1 MKPSFF
7 ENLENSPLTL
17 EDLKLIEL
25 TDLSILEKHHI
36 RMLSHCLGCFKS
48 MNPNNTEGSIPDK
61 EIWMEWCL
69 ARPEMVNDD
78 EFIHVLFEQFSGA
91 AVQLEK
97 LSDVFKVPPLEL
109 TLKDLI
115 AIYQK

>member
-1 MKPSFF
+1 MEPSFF

-17 EDLKLIEL
+17 EDIKFIEL
-25 TDLSILEKHHI
+25 TNLSIFEKHHI
-36 RMLSHCLGCFKS
+36 RMLYHCLGCFKS
-48 MNPNNTEGSIPDK
+48 MNSNNKEGSIPDK

-69 ARPEMVNDD
+69 ARPEMVKDD

-97 LSDVFKVPPLEL
+97 LSDVFKVSPLDL
-109 TLKDLI
+109 TLQDLI
-115 AIYQK
+115 AVYQK

>member
-1 MKPSFF
+1 MEPSFF
-7 ENLENSPLTL
+7 LSIENSPLTL

-25 TDLSILEKHHI
+25 TNLSMFEKHHI

-48 MNPNNTEGSIPDK
+48 MNIKNTEGAIPDK
-61 EIWMEWCL
+61 GIWMEWCL
-69 ARPEMVNDD
+69 ARKEMVNDD

-91 AVQLEK
+91 ALQLEK
-97 LSDVFKVPPLEL
+97 LSEVFKVPPLEL

-115 AIYQK
+115 AVYQK

>member
-17 EDLKLIEL
+17 EDIKLIEF
-25 TDLSILEKHHI
+25 TNLSVLEKHHI

-48 MNPNNTEGSIPDK
+48 MNIKNTEGNIPDK
-61 EIWMEWCL
+61 EMWIEWCL
-69 ARPEMVNDD
+69 SRPEMVKDD
-78 EFIHVLFEQFSGA
+78 EFIHVLFEQFEGA

-97 LSDVFKVPPLEL
+97 LSEVFKVPPLEL
-109 TLKDLI
+109 TVKDLI
-115 AIYQK
+115 AVYQK

>member
-1 MKPSFF
+1 MEPSFF
-7 ENLENSPLTL
+7 GNLENSPLTL
-17 EDLKLIEL
+17 EDLKVIEL

-48 MNPNNTEGSIPDK
+48 MNSKNTEGSIPDK
-61 EIWMEWCL
+61 EIWMELCL
-69 ARPEMVNDD
+69 ARTEMINDD

-97 LSDVFKVPPLEL
+97 LSEVFNVPPLEL

-115 AIYQK
+115 AVYQK

>member
-1 MKPSFF
+1 MEPNFF

-17 EDLKLIEL
+17 EDLQLIEL
-25 TDLSILEKHHI
+25 TNLSSLEKHHI

-48 MNPNNTEGSIPDK
+48 MNSENSEGSIPDK

-69 ARPEMVNDD
+69 ARPEFLNDD
-78 EFIHVLFEQFSGA
+78 EFIYVLFEQFSGA

-97 LSDVFKVPPLEL
+97 LADVFNVPPLEL

>member
-25 TDLSILEKHHI
+25 TNLSVLEKHHI
-36 RMLSHCLGCFKS
+36 RMLSHCLGCFQS
-48 MNPNNTEGSIPDK
+48 MSSKNPEGSIPDK

-69 ARPEMVNDD
+69 ARPEMLNDD
-78 EFIHVLFEQFSGA
+78 EFIHVLFEQFAGA

-97 LSDVFKVPPLEL
+97 LSNVFKVPPLEL
-109 TLKDLI
+109 TLQDLM
-115 AIYQK
+115 AVYQK

>member
-1 MKPSFF
+1 MEPSFF

-25 TDLSILEKHHI
+25 TNLSVLEKHHI

-48 MNPNNTEGSIPDK
+48 MNRNKAEVSIPDK
-61 EIWMEWCL
+61 EIWLEWCL

-78 EFIHVLFEQFSGA
+78 EFIHVLFEQFAGA
-91 AVQLEK
+91 AVQLER

-115 AIYQK
+115 AVYQK

>member
-1 MKPSFF
+1 MGHSVF
-7 ENLENSPLTL
+7 ETLETSPLTL

-25 TDLSILEKHHI
+25 TNLSILEKHHI
-36 RMLSHCLGCFKS
+36 RMLAHCLGCFKS
-48 MNPNNTEGSIPDK
+48 MNSQKTEGSIPDK
-61 EIWMEWCL
+61 EIWMKWCL
-69 ARPEMVNDD
+69 SRPDMGNDD

-91 AVQLEK
+91 AFQLEQ

-115 AIYQK
+115 AVYQK

>member
-7 ENLENSPLTL
+7 EDLETSPLTL
-17 EDLKLIEL
+17 EDIKLIEL
-25 TDLSILEKHHI
+25 TNLSVLEKHHI

-48 MNPNNTEGSIPDK
+48 MNSKNKEGSIPDK
-61 EIWMEWCL
+61 EMWMEWCL

-115 AIYQK
+115 TVYKQ